1 MDRPRNEMTC
11 DDLVK
16 CAVKIGQDLGV
27 EVTVVSGEQLR
38 EQGFGGQF
46 VTVVS
51 IIGRG
56 GDVTSPPPPIIQITI
71 VIVAVSCLWL
81 YGYCCIVVA
90 IIYSPAAASYLTET
104 TEVYGNFSSNHGNLV
119 GAQPHAY

>member
-51 IIGRG
+51 II
-56 GDVTSPPPPIIQITI
+56 
-71 VIVAVSCLWL
+71 
-81 YGYCCIVVA
+81 
-90 IIYSPAAASYLTET
+90 
-104 TEVYGNFSSNHGNLV
+104 
-119 GAQPHAY
+119 